1 MALVTICDNCND
13 DWRVDSLAF
22 VEAVDKNL
30 CPVCV
35 NQLVDLCF
43 SRLSNAVIRQV
54 KEELEDM

>member
-1 MALVTICDNCND
+1 MSLVTMCDNCQD
-13 DWRVDSLAF
+13 EWLVDSLAF
-22 VEAVDKNL
+22 VTAVEKNL

-54 KEELEDM
+54 KEELEDF

>member
-1 MALVTICDNCND
+1 MSLVTICDNCYAN
-13 DWRVDSLAF
+13 WQVDQLVY
-22 VEAVDKNL
+22 VEAVEKNC

-43 SRLSNAVIRQV
+43 SRLTNAVIRQI